1 MPIYRLPLASPN
13 MPPYRMNLQVGGFS
27 PDTGF
32 RQSLPTREAAKIQAT
47 MDRMN
52 EPSPQADSLQQTH
65 AMTWLGLQKERAPA
79 GHWDELRGS
88 VTPASDMS
96 GKNVCGSDMPARV
109 VTASDTSATDE
120 TAEAAPAISGPW
132 QTFIGPL
139 AAERVAE
146 SAAKSATEGAAPSA
160 AQATAQQPDLNT
172 RMAHLQRQVRDNG
185 ITYNVYA
192 AADQPQRPWSL
203 DLFPLMLGHADW
215 QQIEAGVLQRMQ
227 LLERIMADA
236 YGPKNLVL
244 SGQLPAALVQ
254 GHPAYLPAM
263 QGVPPVGGRYL
274 SLAAFDLA
282 RGPDG
287 CWWLL
292 SQRTQA
298 PSGLGYLLE
307 NRLIVSRLF
316 PQAFEAFPVQ
326 RLAETYR
333 TLIDGI
339 KARSPAG
346 ASAHV
351 ALLTPGPYNETY
363 FEHAYLAR
371 YLGLSLVQG
380 NDLTVRGEKLYLK
393 TLQGLQPVHGLLK
406 RVDDDWLDPLEM
418 RADSTLGVPGL
429 LQAVRSGN
437 VLVANT
443 PGSGFLESNALLGF
457 MPALARDLLGQALQL
472 PAIPSWWCGEAA
484 ALQDV
489 LPRIQSCVIKPT
501 YPYHTDRQSFE
512 PVLGHTLSRRE
523 QDEWAGRILRDP
535 DAHTLQSWL
544 PLSHQPTWQTG
555 ANGASSIQSRPVVLR
570 VFAVADAQGGWQVL
584 PGGLARL
591 GTREG
596 IASMQRGGSSADVWV
611 QSPPAAMSP
620 IAQAPTATAGAS
632 DAASLQRQRLVTS
645 RAAENLFWMGRYT
658 ERTENTLRLVRLS
671 LEILGS
677 ENQHLPG
684 LLHFIT
690 RLATRHGLVRAGVP
704 SASQAHRVFERSLM
718 AGLWDKEM
726 ATSVGFNL
734 RAVRLAAASVRER
747 LSPEHWRLLEQAESR
762 FFQPAHDNADAPQA
776 MPDTVAVQRLL
787 ADTSQMLA
795 ALTGAQTDRMSRDDG
810 WRLLSIGRH
819 IERLAFL
826 SSALSEA
833 VQLGLIGEQA
843 GFDAV
848 LDLFDS
854 TISFH
859 AQYQQSRTPQA
870 LVDLLVTDPDNPRS
884 LGWVAH
890 TLRSRLRRMGH
901 LADGATLPLADRV
914 PHLIDLT
921 PEALW
926 PLQASASGHFS
937 DRSNPS
943 LIAPLTPADNA
954 LPLHAVLAHCQSAAH
969 EVSDQLC
976 GLFFTHSGEA
986 RYSVGA

>member
-1 MPIYRLPLASPN
+1 MR
-13 MPPYRMNLQVGGFS
+13 
-27 PDTGF
+27 
-32 RQSLPTREAAKIQAT
+32 
-47 MDRMN
+47 
-52 EPSPQADSLQQTH
+52 
-65 AMTWLGLQKERAPA
+65 
-79 GHWDELRGS
+79 
-88 VTPASDMS
+88 
-96 GKNVCGSDMPARV
+96 
-109 VTASDTSATDE
+109 
-120 TAEAAPAISGPW
+120 
-132 QTFIGPL
+132 
-139 AAERVAE
+139 
-146 SAAKSATEGAAPSA
+146 
-160 AQATAQQPDLNT
+160 
-172 RMAHLQRQVRDNG
+172 
-185 ITYNVYA
+185 
-192 AADQPQRPWSL
+192 
-203 DLFPLMLGHADW
+203 
-215 QQIEAGVLQRMQ
+215 
-227 LLERIMADA
+227 
-236 YGPKNLVL
+236 
-244 SGQLPAALVQ
+244 
-254 GHPAYLPAM
+254 
-263 QGVPPVGGRYL
+263 
-274 SLAAFDLA
+274 
-282 RGPDG
+282 
-287 CWWLL
+287 
-292 SQRTQA
+292 
-298 PSGLGYLLE
+298 
-307 NRLIVSRLF
+307 
-316 PQAFEAFPVQ
+316 

-346 ASAHV
+346 ALAHI

-380 NDLTVRGEKLYLK
+380 NDLTVRDEKLYLK
-393 TLQGLQPVHGLLK
+393 TLQGLQQVHGLLK

-457 MPALARDLLGQALQL
+457 MPALARDLLGEELQL

-489 LPRIQSCVIKPT
+489 LPRIRSCVIKPT
-501 YPYHTDRQSFE
+501 YPYNTDRQSFE
-512 PVLGHTLSRRE
+512 PVQGHLLSRRE

-544 PLSHQPTWQTG
+544 PLSHHPTWQTG
-555 ANGASSIQSRPVVLR
+555 ADGVPCIQSRPVVLR
-570 VFAVADAQGGWQVL
+570 VFAVTNAQGDWQVL

-611 QSPPAAMSP
+611 QSPTPGAVQSQSQSQSQSFSPFPSSTHTAAKPQAEP
-620 IAQAPTATAGAS
+620 IPDATA
-632 DAASLQRQRLVTS
+632 LQRQRLVTS

-658 ERTENTLRLVRLS
+658 ERTENALRLVRLS
-671 LEILGS
+671 LEILGG
-677 ENQHLPG
+677 ENQNLPC

-690 RLATRHGLVRAGVP
+690 RMATRQGLVRAGVP
-704 SASQAHRVFERSLM
+704 AAAQAHRVFERSLI
-718 AGLWDKEM
+718 AGLWDKEL

-762 FFQPAHDNADAPQA
+762 FFSPEHQSSA
-776 MPDTVAVQRLL
+776 PDTLAVQRLL

-819 IERLAFL
+819 IERLEFL
-826 SSALSEA
+826 SNALSEA

-870 LVDLLVTDPDNPRS
+870 LMDLLVTHTDNPRS

-890 TLRSRLRRMGH
+890 TLRKRLRRMGH
-901 LADGATLPLADRV
+901 LADGATTPMAELV
-914 PHLIDLT
+914 PQLIEMT
-921 PEALW
+921 PEMLW
-926 PLQASASGHFS
+926 PQASNPAQPGHE
-937 DRSNPS
+937 
-943 LIAPLTPADNA
+943 
-954 LPLHAVLAHCQSAAH
+954 LPLHAALAQCQTAARD
-969 EVSDQLC
+969 VSEQLC
-976 GLFFTHSGEA
+976 GLFFTHSGDA
-986 RYSVGA
+986 RYSIGA

>member
-1 MPIYRLPLASPN
+1 
-13 MPPYRMNLQVGGFS
+13 MN
-27 PDTGF
+27 DT
-32 RQSLPTREAAKIQAT
+32 
-47 MDRMN
+47 
-52 EPSPQADSLQQTH
+52 SPQQDCAPESEALK
-65 AMTWLGLQKERAPA
+65 WLTFDQECAPA
-79 GHWDELRGS
+79 GHWDEMRGEFTPS
-88 VTPASDMS
+88 ADVQPAVTPA
-96 GKNVCGSDMPARV
+96 K
-109 VTASDTSATDE
+109 TDRS
-120 TAEAAPAISGPW
+120 ISEPW
-132 QTFIGPL
+132 QTFVKPL
-139 AAERVAE
+139 ASET
-146 SAAKSATEGAAPSA
+146 SGLL
-160 AQATAQQPDLNT
+160 PDLNA
-172 RMAHLQRQVRDNG
+172 RMANLQRQVRDNG

-203 DLFPLMLGHADW
+203 DLFPLMLDHKDW
-215 QQIEAGVLQRMQ
+215 QQIEAGVMQRMQ

-236 YGPKNLVL
+236 YGPQKLVL
-244 SGQLPAALVQ
+244 NGQLPAALVQ

-263 QGVPPVGGRYL
+263 HGVPPVGGRHL

-307 NRLIVSRLF
+307 NRQIVSRLF
-316 PQAFEAFPVQ
+316 PQAFDAFPVR

-339 KARSPAG
+339 KARSSAG
-346 ASAHV
+346 ALAHI

-380 NDLTVRGEKLYLK
+380 NDLTVRDEKLYLK

-429 LQAVRSGN
+429 LQAVRSGH

-457 MPALARDLLGQALQL
+457 MPALARDLLGEELQL

-489 LPRIQSCVIKPT
+489 LPRIRSCVIKPT
-501 YPYHTDRQSFE
+501 YPYNTDRQSFE
-512 PVLGHTLSRRE
+512 PVQGHLLSRRE

-555 ANGASSIQSRPVVLR
+555 TDGAPCIQSRPVVLR
-570 VFAVADAQGGWQVL
+570 VFAVTNAQGHWQVL

-611 QSPPAAMSP
+611 QSATPGTAQSQRQSQSQSSSPSPVPSHPALRPQAEP
-620 IAQAPTATAGAS
+620 IPDVTA
-632 DAASLQRQRLVTS
+632 LQRQRLVTS

-677 ENQHLPG
+677 ENQNRPG
-684 LLHFIT
+684 LLQFIT
-690 RLATRHGLVRAGVP
+690 RMATRHGLVRAGVP
-704 SASQAHRVFERSLM
+704 AASQAHRVFERALV
-718 AGLWDKEM
+718 AGLWDKEL

-762 FFQPAHDNADAPQA
+762 FFSPEHQSAA
-776 MPDTVAVQRLL
+776 PDTLAVQRLL

-819 IERLAFL
+819 IERLEFL

-870 LVDLLVTDPDNPRS
+870 LIDLLVIHTDNPRS

-901 LADGATLPLADRV
+901 LADGATTPMAELV
-914 PHLIDLT
+914 PQLIEMT
-921 PEALW
+921 PETLW
-926 PLQASASGHFS
+926 PQG
-937 DRSNPS
+937 SNP
-943 LIAPLTPADNA
+943 AQPGNE
-954 LPLHAVLAHCQSAAH
+954 LPLHAALAHCQTAARD
-969 EVSDQLC
+969 VSEQLC

-986 RYSVGA
+986 RYSIGA

>member
-1 MPIYRLPLASPN
+1 MNGPTHSPN
-13 MPPYRMNLQVGGFS
+13 NKHEAHTS
-27 PDTGF
+27 PW
-32 RQSLPTREAAKIQAT
+32 LA
-47 MDRMN
+47 
-52 EPSPQADSLQQTH
+52 LQQ
-65 AMTWLGLQKERAPA
+65 ERAPV
-79 GHWDELRGS
+79 GHWDELRGA
-88 VTPASDMS
+88 VTPPVKTPS
-96 GKNVCGSDMPARV
+96 P
-109 VTASDTSATDE
+109 
-120 TAEAAPAISGPW
+120 
-132 QTFIGPL
+132 PL
-139 AAERVAE
+139 AAPTLSSLWQRFIDPLD
-146 SAAKSATEGAAPSA
+146 KSA
-160 AQATAQQPDLNT
+160 QAREAELNT
-172 RMAHLQRQVRDNG
+172 RMQHLQRQVRDNG

-203 DLFPLMLGHADW
+203 DLFPLMLGHKDW
-215 QQIEAGVLQRMQ
+215 QQIESGVLQRMQ
-227 LLERIMADA
+227 LLENIMADA
-236 YGPKNLVL
+236 YGPQQLVL

-263 QGVPPVGGRYL
+263 HGVAPVGGRFL

-287 CWWLL
+287 LWWLL

-298 PSGLGYLLE
+298 PSGLGYLIE
-307 NRLIVSRLF
+307 NRQIVSRQF
-316 PQAFEAFPVQ
+316 PQSFEALSVQ

-346 ASAHV
+346 ASAHI

-380 NDLTVRGEKLYLK
+380 NDLTVRDQKLYLK

-406 RVDDDWLDPLEM
+406 RVDDDWLDPLEL
-418 RADSTLGVPGL
+418 RAESTLGVPGL

-457 MPALARDLLGQALQL
+457 MPALAKSLLGQSLVL

-489 LPRIQSCVIKPT
+489 LPRIPSCVIKPT
-501 YPYHTDRQSFE
+501 YPHHTDRQSFE
-512 PVLGHTLSRRE
+512 PVLGHSLSRQE
-523 QDEWAGRILRDP
+523 QNEWAGRILRDP

-544 PLSHQPTWQTG
+544 PLSHQPTWQTRADG
-555 ANGASSIQSRPVVLR
+555 VSSIQSRPVVLR
-570 VFAVADAQGGWQVL
+570 VFAVTNAHGGWQVL

-611 QSPPAAMSP
+611 QSAA
-620 IAQAPTATAGAS
+620 APTAQTGSGSAAQVNPVANDAS
-632 DAASLQRQRLVTS
+632 EDSGKRQRLVTS

-658 ERTENTLRLVRLS
+658 ERTENTLRLVRLG
-671 LEILGS
+671 LEVLNG
-677 ENQHLPG
+677 ENQNLPC
-684 LLHFIT
+684 LLNFIT
-690 RLATRHGLVRAGVP
+690 RMASHHGLVRAGVP
-704 SASQAHRVFERSLM
+704 PAGQAHRVFERSLI
-718 AGLWDKEM
+718 AGLWDQEL

-734 RAVRLAAASVRER
+734 RSVRLAAASVRER
-747 LSPEHWRLLEQAESR
+747 LSPEHWRLLEQAEAR
-762 FFQPAHDNADAPQA
+762 FFKPHADLSTPETPSAQQGTVLDTASVQA
-776 MPDTVAVQRLL
+776 LL

-810 WRLLSIGRH
+810 WRFLSMGRH
-819 IERLAFL
+819 IERLTFL
-826 SSALSEA
+826 SHALSEA
-833 VQLGLIGEQA
+833 VQLGLIAEQA

-848 LDLFDS
+848 LELFDS

-859 AQYQQSRTPQA
+859 AQHQQSRTPQA
-870 LVDLLVTDPDNPRS
+870 LIDLLVTDPDNPRS

-890 TLRSRLRRMGH
+890 TLRGRLRRMGT
-901 LADGATLPLADRV
+901 LADGATLALAQVLPDW
-914 PHLIDLT
+914 HDT
-921 PEALW
+921 HAASLW
-926 PLQASASGHFS
+926 PVGAAPTGN
-937 DRSNPS
+937 NP
-943 LIAPLTPADNA
+943 P
-954 LPLHAVLAHCQSAAH
+954 LPLQNTLAECQSAARQ
-969 EVSDQLC
+969 VSDQLC
-976 GLFFTHSGEA
+976 ALFFTHSGEA
-986 RYSVGA
+986 RYSVSA

>member
-1 MPIYRLPLASPN
+1 MNWLAH
-13 MPPYRMNLQVGGFS
+13 
-27 PDTGF
+27 
-32 RQSLPTREAAKIQAT
+32 QAL
-47 MDRMN
+47 
-52 EPSPQADSLQQTH
+52 A
-65 AMTWLGLQKERAPA
+65 APA
-79 GHWDELRGS
+79 GHWDELRGLTS
-88 VTPASDMS
+88 SAGLVTSD
-96 GKNVCGSDMPARV
+96 
-109 VTASDTSATDE
+109 
-120 TAEAAPAISGPW
+120 
-132 QTFIGPL
+132 
-139 AAERVAE
+139 
-146 SAAKSATEGAAPSA
+146 
-160 AQATAQQPDLNT
+160 AQAQMSTAWQSFIQHLGAEGLDGLNT
-172 RMAHLQRQVRDNG
+172 RMGNLQRQVRDNG

-203 DLFPLMLGHADW
+203 DLFPLMVPQANW
-215 QQIEAGVLQRMQ
+215 QQIQAGVLQRMQ

-236 YGPKNLVL
+236 YGPQNLVL
-244 SGQLPAALVQ
+244 SGQLPAALIQ

-263 QGVPPVGGRYL
+263 HGVPPVGGRYL

-316 PQAFEAFPVQ
+316 PQAFEGFPVQ

-346 ASAHV
+346 ASAHI

-380 NDLTVRGEKLYLK
+380 NDLTVRDEKLYLK

-406 RVDDDWLDPLEM
+406 RVDDDWLDPLEL
-418 RADSTLGVPGL
+418 RAESTLGVPGL

-457 MPALARDLLGQALQL
+457 MPALARTLLDEELQL

-489 LPRIQSCVIKPT
+489 LPRISSCVIKPT
-501 YPYHTDRQSFE
+501 YPYNTDRHSFE
-512 PVLGHTLSRRE
+512 PVLGHQLSRQE
-523 QDEWAGRILRDP
+523 QNEWAGRILRDP
-535 DAHTLQSWL
+535 DAYTLQSWL
-544 PLSHQPTWQTG
+544 PLSHQPTWQTPPG
-555 ANGASSIQSRPVVLR
+555 GQARIESRPVVLR

-611 QSPPAAMSP
+611 QAAATKPEAARAQDTLSPETANPREAAMVSAVTPAESP
-620 IAQAPTATAGAS
+620 QPSAQVLA
-632 DAASLQRQRLVTS
+632 QRQRLVTS

-671 LEILGS
+671 LEILNS
-677 ENQHLPG
+677 ENQNQP
-684 LLHFIT
+684 LLLNFIT
-690 RLATRHGLVRAGVP
+690 RMATRHGLVRPGVP
-704 SASQAHRVFERSLM
+704 AAALSHRVFERSLI
-718 AGLWDKEM
+718 AGLWDKTL

-734 RAVRLAAASVRER
+734 RSVRLAASSVRER

-762 FFQPAHDNADAPQA
+762 FFNSVASDNSQ
-776 MPDTVAVQRLL
+776 DTVEVQALL
-787 ADTSQMLA
+787 GETSQMLA
-795 ALTGAQTDRMSRDDG
+795 ALTGAQTDRMTRDDG

-819 IERLAFL
+819 IERLEFL
-826 SSALSEA
+826 SSALGEA
-833 VQLGLIGEQA
+833 VQGGLIGEQS

-870 LVDLLVTDPDNPRS
+870 LMDLLVTNPDNPRA

-890 TLRSRLRRMGH
+890 TLRSRLLRMGS
-901 LADGATLPLADRV
+901 LADGATVPLAGLV
-914 PHLIDLT
+914 PRLVDLT

-926 PLQASASGHFS
+926 PLNCAPDAHFTGSAQ
-937 DRSNPS
+937 
-943 LIAPLTPADNA
+943 A
-954 LPLHAVLAHCQSAAH
+954 LPLHAALDHCQSAARQ
-969 EVSDQLC
+969 VSDQLC
-976 GLFFTHSGEA
+976 ALFFTHSGDA
-986 RYSVGA
+986 RFSFGV

>member
-1 MPIYRLPLASPN
+1 MNDNSHPQDSVPDSEAVKWLA
-13 MPPYRMNLQVGGFS
+13 LEQ
-27 PDTGF
+27 
-32 RQSLPTREAAKIQAT
+32 EC
-47 MDRMN
+47 
-52 EPSPQADSLQQTH
+52 
-65 AMTWLGLQKERAPA
+65 APA
-79 GHWDELRGS
+79 NHWDEMRGE
-88 VTPASDMS
+88 VTPLADSQPS
-96 GKNVCGSDMPARV
+96 
-109 VTASDTSATDE
+109 
-120 TAEAAPAISGPW
+120 AAPAKNTSPICGPW
-132 QTFIGPL
+132 QTFIKPL
-139 AAERVAE
+139 TSET
-146 SAAKSATEGAAPSA
+146 SGLL
-160 AQATAQQPDLNT
+160 PDLNA
-172 RMAHLQRQVRDNG
+172 RMANLQRQVRDNG
-185 ITYNVYA
+185 ITYNVYS

-203 DLFPLMLGHADW
+203 DLFPLILDHRDW
-215 QQIEAGVLQRMQ
+215 QQIEAGVLQRME
-227 LLERIMADA
+227 LLERVMADA
-236 YGPKNLVL
+236 YGPQKLL
-244 SGQLPAALVQ
+244 LGGQLPAALVQ

-263 QGVPPVGGRYL
+263 HGVAPVGGRYL

-307 NRLIVSRLF
+307 NRQIVSRLF
-316 PQAFEAFPVQ
+316 PQAFDAFPVR

-339 KARSPAG
+339 KTRSPAG
-346 ASAHV
+346 ALAHI

-380 NDLTVRGEKLYLK
+380 NDLTVRDEKLYLK

-457 MPALARDLLGQALQL
+457 MPALARDLLGEELQL

-489 LPRIQSCVIKPT
+489 LPRIRSCVIKPT
-501 YPYHTDRQSFE
+501 YPYNTDRQSFE
-512 PVLGHTLSRRE
+512 PVQGHLLSRRE

-555 ANGASSIQSRPVVLR
+555 ADGAPCIQSRPVVLR
-570 VFAVADAQGGWQVL
+570 VFAVTNAQGDWQVL

-611 QSPPAAMSP
+611 QSPTPGAVQSQSQSQSQSFSPFPSSTHTAAKPQAEP
-620 IAQAPTATAGAS
+620 IPDATA
-632 DAASLQRQRLVTS
+632 LQRQRLVTS

-658 ERTENTLRLVRLS
+658 ERTENALRLVRLS
-671 LEILGS
+671 LEILGG
-677 ENQHLPG
+677 ENQNLPC

-690 RLATRHGLVRAGVP
+690 RMATRQGLVRAGVP
-704 SASQAHRVFERSLM
+704 AAAQAHRVFERSLI
-718 AGLWDKEM
+718 AGLWDKEL

-762 FFQPAHDNADAPQA
+762 FFSPEHQSSA
-776 MPDTVAVQRLL
+776 PDTLAVQRLL

-819 IERLAFL
+819 IERLEFL
-826 SSALSEA
+826 SNALSEA

-870 LVDLLVTDPDNPRS
+870 LMDLLVTHTDNPRS

-890 TLRSRLRRMGH
+890 TLRKRLRRMGH
-901 LADGATLPLADRV
+901 LADGATTPMAELV
-914 PHLIDLT
+914 PQLIEMT
-921 PEALW
+921 PEMLW
-926 PLQASASGHFS
+926 PQASNPAQPGHE
-937 DRSNPS
+937 
-943 LIAPLTPADNA
+943 
-954 LPLHAVLAHCQSAAH
+954 LPLHAALAQCQTAARD
-969 EVSDQLC
+969 VSEQLC
-976 GLFFTHSGEA
+976 GLFFTHSGDA
-986 RYSVGA
+986 RYSIGA

>member
-1 MPIYRLPLASPN
+1 VISDNGQM
-13 MPPYRMNLQVGGFS
+13 
-27 PDTGF
+27 PDTLEQPDG
-32 RQSLPTREAAKIQAT
+32 PP
-47 MDRMN
+47 
-52 EPSPQADSLQQTH
+52 EPAPSNWL
-65 AMTWLGLQKERAPA
+65 AMALECPPS
-79 GHWDELRGS
+79 GHWDELTGQVSAPGRAQLQAG
-88 VTPASDMS
+88 PGM
-96 GKNVCGSDMPARV
+96 NVSWRA
-109 VTASDTSATDE
+109 
-120 TAEAAPAISGPW
+120 
-132 QTFIGPL
+132 F
-139 AAERVAE
+139 
-146 SAAKSATEGAAPSA
+146 
-160 AQATAQQPDLNT
+160 ATAMAQEGPQLRAGLNS
-172 RMAHLQRQVRDNG
+172 RMANLQRQVRDNG
-185 ITYNVYA
+185 VTYNVYA
-192 AADQPQRPWSL
+192 ASDQAQRPWSL

-215 QQIEAGVLQRMQ
+215 QQIEAGVMQRMQ

-236 YGPKNLVL
+236 YGPQQLVRQ
-244 SGQLPAALVQ
+244 GQLPAALVQ
-254 GHPAYLPAM
+254 GHPAYLPGM
-263 QGVPPVGGRYL
+263 HGVNPVGGRYL

-307 NRLIVSRLF
+307 NRQIISRLF
-316 PQAFEAFPVQ
+316 PQAFESFPVQ
-326 RLAETYR
+326 GLAETYR

-346 ASAHV
+346 ASAHI

-371 YLGLSLVQG
+371 HLGLSLVQG
-380 NDLTVRGEKLYLK
+380 KDLTVRDQKLYLK

-406 RVDDDWLDPLEM
+406 RVDDDWLDPLEL
-418 RADSTLGVPGL
+418 RADSTLGVAGL
-429 LQAVRSGN
+429 LQAVRCGN
-437 VLVANT
+437 LLVANT

-457 MPALARDLLGQALQL
+457 MPALARELLGEALQL

-489 LPRIQSCVIKPT
+489 LPRIPGCVIKPT
-501 YPYHTDRQSFE
+501 YPYNTDRQSFE

-535 DAHTLQSWL
+535 DAHTLQSFL
-544 PLSHQPTWQTG
+544 PLSHQPIWQTAADG
-555 ANGASSIQSRPVVLR
+555 TTGIQSRPVVLR

-591 GTREG
+591 GTRSG
-596 IASMQRGGSSADVWV
+596 MASMQRGGSSADVWV
-611 QSPPAAMSP
+611 PSDG
-620 IAQAPTATAGAS
+620 PTPTQGYSLTAGEPAR
-632 DAASLQRQRLVTS
+632 RQRLVTS

-658 ERTENTLRLVRLS
+658 ERTENTLRLVRLG
-671 LEILGS
+671 LEILGG
-677 ENQHLPG
+677 ENQHLPC

-690 RLATRHGLVRAGVP
+690 AMATRYGLVRAGVP
-704 SASQAHRVFERSLM
+704 TAAQANRVFERSLI
-718 AGLWDKEM
+718 AGLWDREM

-734 RAVRLAAASVRER
+734 RSVCLAAAAVRER
-747 LSPEHWRLLEQAESR
+747 LSPEHWRLLEQTESR
-762 FFQPAHDNADAPQA
+762 FFQAAGGHALPGAQA
-776 MPDTVAVQRLL
+776 LPETLAVQRLL

-810 WRLLSIGRH
+810 WRLLSMGRH
-819 IERLAFL
+819 IERLEFL

-833 VQLGLIGEQA
+833 LRHGLLSEQA

-848 LDLFDS
+848 LELFDS

-859 AQYQQSRTPQA
+859 AQYQQSRTPQSLMA
-870 LVDLLVTDPDNPRS
+870 LLVTDTDNPRS

-890 TLRSRLRRMGH
+890 TLRARLRRMGH
-901 LADGATLPLADRV
+901 LAAGATLPMADLIPALVDLA
-914 PHLIDLT
+914 

-926 PLQASASGHFS
+926 PHTALEPEQDPG
-937 DRSNPS
+937 
-943 LIAPLTPADNA
+943 
-954 LPLHAVLAHCQSAAH
+954 LPLSLTLADCQTAAR

-986 RYSVGA
+986 RYSVQA

>member
-1 MPIYRLPLASPN
+1 
-13 MPPYRMNLQVGGFS
+13 MN
-27 PDTGF
+27 DT
-32 RQSLPTREAAKIQAT
+32 
-47 MDRMN
+47 
-52 EPSPQADSLQQTH
+52 SPQQDCAPESEALK
-65 AMTWLGLQKERAPA
+65 WLAFDQECAPA
-79 GHWDELRGS
+79 GHWDEMRGEF
-88 VTPASDMS
+88 TPTADLQPD
-96 GKNVCGSDMPARV
+96 VAPAK
-109 VTASDTSATDE
+109 TAS
-120 TAEAAPAISGPW
+120 PISEPW
-132 QTFIGPL
+132 QTFIELL
-139 AAERVAE
+139 ASE
-146 SAAKSATEGAAPSA
+146 
-160 AQATAQQPDLNT
+160 TAGLLPDLNA
-172 RMAHLQRQVRDNG
+172 RMANLQRQVRDNG
-185 ITYNVYA
+185 ITYNVYS

-203 DLFPLMLGHADW
+203 DLFPLMLSHKEW

-227 LLERIMADA
+227 LLESVMADA
-236 YGPKNLVL
+236 YGPQKLLL

-254 GHPAYLPAM
+254 GHPAYLPGM
-263 QGVPPVGGRYL
+263 QGVPPVGGRFL
-274 SLAAFDLA
+274 SVAAFDLA

-307 NRLIVSRLF
+307 NRQIVSRLF
-316 PQAFEAFPVQ
+316 PQAFDAFPVQ

-346 ASAHV
+346 ASAHI

-380 NDLTVRGEKLYLK
+380 NDLTVRDEKLYLK

-429 LQAVRSGN
+429 LQVVRSGN

-457 MPALARDLLGQALQL
+457 MPALARDLLGEELQL

-489 LPRIQSCVIKPT
+489 LPRIRSCVIKPT
-501 YPYHTDRQSFE
+501 YPYNTDRQSFE
-512 PVLGHTLSRRE
+512 PVQGHLLSRRE

-555 ANGASSIQSRPVVLR
+555 ADGAPCIQSRPVVLR
-570 VFAVADAQGGWQVL
+570 VFAVANAQGHWQVL

-611 QSPPAAMSP
+611 QSPTPGAAQSQSSSPLVTSTHTAARPQSEP
-620 IAQAPTATAGAS
+620 IA

-677 ENQHLPG
+677 ENQNRPD
-684 LLHFIT
+684 LLQFIT
-690 RLATRHGLVRAGVP
+690 SMATRHGLVRAGVP
-704 SASQAHRVFERSLM
+704 AASQAHRVFERSLV
-718 AGLWDKEM
+718 AGLWDKEL

-762 FFQPAHDNADAPQA
+762 FFSPEQQSAA
-776 MPDTVAVQRLL
+776 PDTLAVQRLL
-787 ADTSQMLA
+787 AETSQMLA

-819 IERLAFL
+819 IERLEFF

-870 LVDLLVTDPDNPRS
+870 LMDLLVTHTDNPRS

-901 LADGATLPLADRV
+901 LADGATTPMAELV
-914 PHLIDLT
+914 PQLIEMT
-921 PEALW
+921 PESLW
-926 PLQASASGHFS
+926 PQ
-937 DRSNPS
+937 RSNPVQ
-943 LIAPLTPADNA
+943 PENE
-954 LPLHAVLAHCQSAAH
+954 LPLRAALAQCQTAARD
-969 EVSDQLC
+969 VSEQLC

-986 RYSVGA
+986 RYSIGA

>member
-1 MPIYRLPLASPN
+1 MHDISPLAIPA
-13 MPPYRMNLQVGGFS
+13 PEV
-27 PDTGF
+27 
-32 RQSLPTREAAKIQAT
+32 QA
-47 MDRMN
+47 M
-52 EPSPQADSLQQTH
+52 S
-65 AMTWLGLQKERAPA
+65 WLALEEDRAPA
-79 GHWDELRGS
+79 GHWDELRGQ
-88 VTPASDMS
+88 VTPPNLTQAQASKQAQS
-96 GKNVCGSDMPARV
+96 QSQGQTQGLNQK
-109 VTASDTSATDE
+109 AS
-120 TAEAAPAISGPW
+120 PPFPKISGPW
-132 QTFIGPL
+132 QNL
-139 AAERVAE
+139 VAQLPANT
-146 SAAKSATEGAAPSA
+146 SDR
-160 AQATAQQPDLNT
+160 QADLNA

-215 QQIEAGVLQRMQ
+215 QHIEAGVVQRMQ

-236 YGPKNLVL
+236 YGPQQLVL
-244 SGQLPAALVQ
+244 NGQLPAALVH
-254 GHPAYLPAM
+254 GHPGYLPAM
-263 QGVPPVGGRYL
+263 QGVTPVGGRFL

-287 CWWLL
+287 NWWLL

-307 NRLIVSRLF
+307 NRQIVSRQF
-316 PQAFEAFPVQ
+316 PQAFESFAVQ

-346 ASAHV
+346 ASAHI

-380 NDLTVRGEKLYLK
+380 NDLTVRDQKLYLK

-406 RVDDDWLDPLEM
+406 RVDDDWIDPLEL

-443 PGSGFLESNALLGF
+443 PGTGFLESNALLGF
-457 MPALARDLLGQALQL
+457 MPALARELLGQELQL

-489 LPRIQSCVIKPT
+489 LPHIQSCVIKPT
-501 YPYHTDRQSFE
+501 YPYHPDRQSFE
-512 PVLGHTLSRRE
+512 PVLGHTLTRRE

-544 PLSHQPTWQTG
+544 PLSYQPTWQNG
-555 ANGASSIQSRPVVLR
+555 ANGASWIQSRPVELR
-570 VFAVADAQGGWQVL
+570 VFAVANAHGGWQVL

-611 QSPPAAMSP
+611 QSPVSAPNARTQAASLSQGQSQSQSQSLTPFRPTPPQPPAPPGTTSIPA
-620 IAQAPTATAGAS
+620 AS
-632 DAASLQRQRLVTS
+632 DAIAQRQRLVTS

-677 ENQHLPG
+677 ENQNQPC
-684 LLHFIT
+684 LLNFIT
-690 RLATRHGLVRAGVP
+690 RMATRHGLVRAAVP
-704 SASQAHRVFERSLM
+704 AAAQAHRVFERALI
-718 AGLWDKEM
+718 AGLWDQEL

-734 RAVRLAAASVRER
+734 RSVRLAAASVRER

-762 FFQPAHDNADAPQA
+762 FFQLAKAPALLQTTPDAL
-776 MPDTVAVQRLL
+776 PDTLAVQRLL

-810 WRLLSIGRH
+810 WRLLSMGRH
-819 IERLAFL
+819 IERLEFL
-826 SSALSEA
+826 SHALSEA
-833 VQLGLIGEQA
+833 VKIGLIEEQA

-870 LVDLLVTDPDNPRS
+870 LLGLLVTDPDNPRS
-884 LGWVAH
+884 LGWVAY

-901 LADGATLPLADRV
+901 LADEATLPLAERL
-914 PHLIDLT
+914 PALIDLR
-921 PEALW
+921 PDALW
-926 PLQASASGHFS
+926 PLYAAS
-937 DRSNPS
+937 NQ
-943 LIAPLTPADNA
+943 A
-954 LPLHAVLAHCQSAAH
+954 LPLQATLVQCQSAAR

-976 GLFFTHSGEA
+976 SLFFTHSGQV
-986 RYSVGA
+986 RYSVNT

>member
-1 MPIYRLPLASPN
+1 
-13 MPPYRMNLQVGGFS
+13 
-27 PDTGF
+27 
-32 RQSLPTREAAKIQAT
+32 
-47 MDRMN
+47 MN
-52 EPSPQADSLQQTH
+52 ESRHGTPQPLDAQAMNWLTH
-65 AMTWLGLQKERAPA
+65 QALAAPE
-79 GHWDELRGS
+79 GHWDELRGL
-88 VTPASDMS
+88 TH
-96 GKNVCGSDMPARV
+96 
-109 VTASDTSATDE
+109 TQ
-120 TAEAAPAISGPW
+120 APATCMSAAW
-132 QTFIGPL
+132 QTFIQHLGAEGPD
-139 AAERVAE
+139 
-146 SAAKSATEGAAPSA
+146 G
-160 AQATAQQPDLNT
+160 LNA
-172 RMAHLQRQVRDNG
+172 RMGNLQRQVRDNG

-203 DLFPLMLGHADW
+203 DLFPLMVPEANW

-236 YGPKNLVL
+236 YGPQNLVL
-244 SGQLPAALVQ
+244 SGQLPAALIQ
-254 GHPAYLPAM
+254 GHPAYLSAM
-263 QGVPPVGGRYL
+263 HGVPPVGGRYL

-316 PQAFEAFPVQ
+316 PQAFEGFPVQ

-346 ASAHV
+346 ASAHI

-380 NDLTVRGEKLYLK
+380 NDLTVRDERLYLK

-406 RVDDDWLDPLEM
+406 RVDDDWLDPLEL
-418 RADSTLGVPGL
+418 RAESTLGVPGL

-437 VLVANT
+437 LLVANT

-457 MPALARDLLGQALQL
+457 MPSLARALLNEELQL

-501 YPYHTDRQSFE
+501 YPYNTDRQSFE
-512 PVLGHTLSRRE
+512 PVLGHQLSRRE

-535 DAHTLQSWL
+535 DAHTLQSCL
-544 PLSHQPTWQTG
+544 PLSHQPTWQTPPG
-555 ANGASSIQSRPVVLR
+555 GQARIESRPVVLR

-591 GTREG
+591 GTRDG

-611 QSPPAAMSP
+611 QSASAAPANDTVAPATAAPPE
-620 IAQAPTATAGAS
+620 PTAAS
-632 DAASLQRQRLVTS
+632 EAKPPQAESAQPSAQILAQRQRLVTS

-658 ERTENTLRLVRLS
+658 ERTENTLRLVRMS
-671 LEILGS
+671 LEILNS
-677 ENQHLPG
+677 ENQNQP
-684 LLHFIT
+684 LLLNFIT
-690 RLATRHGLVRAGVP
+690 RMATRHGLVRPGVP
-704 SASQAHRVFERSLM
+704 AAALSHRVFERSLI
-718 AGLWDKEM
+718 AGLWDKTL

-734 RAVRLAAASVRER
+734 RSVRLAASSVRER

-762 FFQPAHDNADAPQA
+762 FFNSVASDNSQ
-776 MPDTVAVQRLL
+776 DTVEVQALL
-787 ADTSQMLA
+787 GETSQMLA
-795 ALTGAQTDRMSRDDG
+795 ALTGAQTDRMTRDDG

-819 IERLAFL
+819 IERLEFL

-833 VQLGLIGEQA
+833 VQGGLIGEQA

-870 LVDLLVTDPDNPRS
+870 LMDLLVTNPDNPRA

-890 TLRSRLRRMGH
+890 TLRSRLLRMGN
-901 LADGATLPLADRV
+901 LADGATVPLAGLV
-914 PHLIDLT
+914 PRLVDLT

-926 PLQASASGHFS
+926 PLYSAPDAHFMGS
-937 DRSNPS
+937 AQP
-943 LIAPLTPADNA
+943 
-954 LPLHAVLAHCQSAAH
+954 LPLHAALGHCQSAARQ
-969 EVSDQLC
+969 VSDQLC
-976 GLFFTHSGEA
+976 ALFFTHSGEA
-986 RYSVGA
+986 RFSFGA

>member
-1 MPIYRLPLASPN
+1 MNDRSPR
-13 MPPYRMNLQVGGFS
+13 PAGAP
-27 PDTGF
+27 
-32 RQSLPTREAAKIQAT
+32 EADALKGLT
-47 MDRMN
+47 
-52 EPSPQADSLQQTH
+52 
-65 AMTWLGLQKERAPA
+65 LGHEAAPA
-79 GHWDELRGS
+79 GHWDELRGKVS
-88 VTPASDMS
+88 FPKADAVRCISAPWHRFLAPLNKADH
-96 GKNVCGSDMPARV
+96 AR
-109 VTASDTSATDE
+109 
-120 TAEAAPAISGPW
+120 EA
-132 QTFIGPL
+132 
-139 AAERVAE
+139 
-146 SAAKSATEGAAPSA
+146 
-160 AQATAQQPDLNT
+160 DLNT
-172 RMAHLQRQVRDNG
+172 RMANLQRQVRDNG

-192 AADQPQRPWSL
+192 SADQPQRPWSL
-203 DLFPLMLGHADW
+203 DLFPLMLSHSEW
-215 QQIEAGVLQRMQ
+215 QQIEAGVMQRMQ

-236 YGPKNLVL
+236 YGPQELVL
-244 SGQLPAALVQ
+244 RGQVPAALVQ

-263 QGVPPVGGRYL
+263 HGVAPVGGRYL

-298 PSGLGYLLE
+298 PSGLGYLIE
-307 NRLIVSRLF
+307 NRQIVSRLF

-326 RLAETYR
+326 RLAHTYR

-346 ASAHV
+346 ASAHI

-380 NDLTVRGEKLYLK
+380 NDLTVRDQKLYLK

-406 RVDDDWLDPLEM
+406 RVDDDWIDPLEL
-418 RADSTLGVPGL
+418 RPDSTLGVPGL

-457 MPALARDLLGQALQL
+457 MPGLARELLGQELQL

-489 LPRIQSCVIKPT
+489 LPRIADCVIKPT
-501 YPYHTDRQSFE
+501 YPHNTDRQSFE
-512 PVLGHTLSRRE
+512 PVLGHRLTRQE
-523 QDEWAGRILRDP
+523 QAEWAQRITRDP
-535 DAHTLQSWL
+535 DAYTLQSWL
-544 PLSHQPTWQTG
+544 PLSHQPTWQTSP
-555 ANGASSIQSRPVVLR
+555 NGASSIQSRPVVLR
-570 VFAVADAQGGWQVL
+570 VFAVVDAQGGWQVL

-611 QSPPAAMSP
+611 QTQTQKTLQPTQPA
-620 IAQAPTATAGAS
+620 QPTTSIPAAS
-632 DAASLQRQRLVTS
+632 DAVAQRQRLVTS

-677 ENQHLPG
+677 ENQNLPC
-684 LLHFIT
+684 LLNFIT
-690 RLATRHGLVRAGVP
+690 RMATHHGLVRAGVP
-704 SASQAHRVFERSLM
+704 AAAQAHRVFERSLI
-718 AGLWDKEM
+718 AGLWDQEL

-734 RAVRLAAASVRER
+734 RSVRLAAASVRER

-762 FFQPAHDNADAPQA
+762 FFQLAKGPGLAQPAPDAL
-776 MPDTVAVQRLL
+776 PDTVAVQRLL

-810 WRLLSIGRH
+810 WRLLSVGRH
-819 IERLAFL
+819 IERLEFL
-826 SSALSEA
+826 SHALSEA
-833 VQLGLIGEQA
+833 VQLGLIEEQA

-890 TLRSRLRRMGH
+890 TLRSRLKRMGH
-901 LADGATLPLADRV
+901 LAEGATLPLAERL
-914 PHLIDLT
+914 PALIDLR

-926 PLQASASGHFS
+926 PLDTNARATTQAMGQ
-937 DRSNPS
+937 
-943 LIAPLTPADNA
+943 T
-954 LPLHAVLAHCQSAAH
+954 LPLQATLGQCQSTAR
-969 EVSDQLC
+969 ELSDQLC
-976 GLFFTHSGEA
+976 SLFFTHSGEA

>member
-1 MPIYRLPLASPN
+1 
-13 MPPYRMNLQVGGFS
+13 
-27 PDTGF
+27 
-32 RQSLPTREAAKIQAT
+32 
-47 MDRMN
+47 MN
-52 EPSPQADSLQQTH
+52 EPQERRTEHLDAQA
-65 AMTWLGLQKERAPA
+65 MNWLAHQALAAPA
-79 GHWDELRGS
+79 GHWDELRGL
-88 VTPASDMS
+88 TIPPASEAPKGQAQMS
-96 GKNVCGSDMPARV
+96 
-109 VTASDTSATDE
+109 
-120 TAEAAPAISGPW
+120 EAW
-132 QTFIGPL
+132 QTFIQHLGN
-139 AAERVAE
+139 
-146 SAAKSATEGAAPSA
+146 EGLDS
-160 AQATAQQPDLNT
+160 LGL
-172 RMAHLQRQVRDNG
+172 RMGNLQRQVRDNG

-203 DLFPLMLGHADW
+203 DLFPLMVPEVNW

-236 YGPKNLVL
+236 YGPQNLVL

-263 QGVPPVGGRYL
+263 HGVPPVGGRYL

-307 NRLIVSRLF
+307 NRLIVSRQF
-316 PQAFEAFPVQ
+316 PKAFEGFPVQ

-333 TLIDGI
+333 TLIDGL

-346 ASAHV
+346 ASAHI

-380 NDLTVRGEKLYLK
+380 NDLTVRDEKLYLK
-393 TLQGLQPVHGLLK
+393 TLQGLQPVHGLLR
-406 RVDDDWLDPLEM
+406 RVDDDWLDPLEL

-457 MPALARDLLGQALQL
+457 MPALARDLLGEELQL

-489 LPRIQSCVIKPT
+489 LPRIQGCVIKPT
-501 YPYHTDRQSFE
+501 YPYHTDRHSFE
-512 PVLGHTLSRRE
+512 PVLGHQLSRRE

-535 DAHTLQSWL
+535 DAYTLQSWL
-544 PLSHQPTWQTG
+544 PLSHQPTWQAQAPG
-555 ANGASSIQSRPVVLR
+555 HAAIESRPVVLR

-611 QSPPAAMSP
+611 QAQATETPAAHASVTKNESP
-620 IAQAPTATAGAS
+620 QPTASVLA
-632 DAASLQRQRLVTS
+632 QRQRLVTS

-671 LEILGS
+671 LEILNS
-677 ENQHLPG
+677 ENQNQP
-684 LLHFIT
+684 LLLNFIT
-690 RLATRHGLVRAGVP
+690 HMATRHGLVRPGVP
-704 SASQAHRVFERSLM
+704 AAAQAHRVFERSLI
-718 AGLWDKEM
+718 AGLWDNKL

-734 RAVRLAAASVRER
+734 RSVRLAASSVRER

-762 FFQPAHDNADAPQA
+762 FFNSVASDNSQ
-776 MPDTVAVQRLL
+776 DTVEVQALL
-787 ADTSQMLA
+787 AETSQMLA
-795 ALTGAQTDRMSRDDG
+795 ALTGAQTDRMTRDDG

-819 IERLAFL
+819 IERLEFL
-826 SSALSEA
+826 SSALSTA
-833 VQLGLIGEQA
+833 VQGGLIGEQA

-870 LVDLLVTDPDNPRS
+870 LMDLLVTNPDNPRA

-890 TLRSRLRRMGH
+890 TLRSRLLRMGS
-901 LADGATLPLADRV
+901 LADGATVPLAAVV
-914 PHLIDLT
+914 PRLVDLT

-926 PLQASASGHFS
+926 PLDCTPDAILPSAEH
-937 DRSNPS
+937 P
-943 LIAPLTPADNA
+943 
-954 LPLHAVLAHCQSAAH
+954 LPLHAALAECQTSARH
-969 EVSDQLC
+969 VSDQLC
-976 GLFFTHSGEA
+976 ALFFTHSGDA
-986 RYSVGA
+986 RFSFGA

>member
-1 MPIYRLPLASPN
+1 MKW
-13 MPPYRMNLQVGGFS
+13 
-27 PDTGF
+27 
-32 RQSLPTREAAKIQAT
+32 AA
-47 MDRMN
+47 
-52 EPSPQADSLQQTH
+52 LQQ
-65 AMTWLGLQKERAPA
+65 ERAPD
-79 GHWDELRGS
+79 GHWDELRGA
-88 VTPASDMS
+88 VS
-96 GKNVCGSDMPARV
+96 GQG
-109 VTASDTSATDE
+109 TTSAANASTRTE
-120 TAEAAPAISGPW
+120 KPATLSAAWLTFIEQQNTAATPGTAE
-132 QTFIGPL
+132 
-139 AAERVAE
+139 
-146 SAAKSATEGAAPSA
+146 
-160 AQATAQQPDLNT
+160 LNT
-172 RMAHLQRQVRDNG
+172 RMANLQRQVRDNG

-192 AADQPQRPWSL
+192 ASDQPQRPWSL

-215 QQIEAGVLQRMQ
+215 QQIEAGVMQRMQ

-236 YGPKNLVL
+236 YGPQQLVRN
-244 SGQLPAALVQ
+244 GQLPAALVQ

-263 QGVPPVGGRYL
+263 HGVPPVGGRYL

-307 NRLIVSRLF
+307 NRQIVSRQF

-346 ASAHV
+346 AGAHI

-380 NDLTVRGEKLYLK
+380 NDLTVRDEKLYLK

-457 MPALARDLLGQALQL
+457 MPALARDLLGQELQL

-501 YPYHTDRQSFE
+501 YPYNTDRQSFE
-512 PVLGHTLSRRE
+512 PVLGHALSR
-523 QDEWAGRILRDP
+523 QQQNEWAGRILRDP

-544 PLSHQPTWQTG
+544 PLSHQPSWQAGVSDACGSEATG
-555 ANGASSIQSRPVVLR
+555 CIQSRPVVLR
-570 VFAVADAQGGWQVL
+570 VFAVAHAQGGWQVL

-611 QSPPAAMSP
+611 QSTAQSQSQSQSP
-620 IAQAPTATAGAS
+620 SQSPSQSQSQSALPSQSPLTGE
-632 DAASLQRQRLVTS
+632 ASLQRQRLVAS

-671 LEILGS
+671 LEVLSS
-677 ENQHLPG
+677 ENQNLPC
-684 LLHFIT
+684 LQNFIT

-704 SASQAHRVFERSLM
+704 GASQAHRVFERSLI
-718 AGLWDKEM
+718 AGLWDQEL

-762 FFQPAHDNADAPQA
+762 FFKPAQDRTDAESSAPST
-776 MPDTVAVQRLL
+776 PDTVAVQRLL

-819 IERLAFL
+819 IERLEFL

-870 LVDLLVTDPDNPRS
+870 LIDLLVTNADNPRS

-890 TLRSRLRRMGH
+890 TLRARLRRMGQ
-901 LADGATLPLADRV
+901 LADGATLPLAERV
-914 PHLIDLT
+914 PHLIELT

-926 PLQASASGHFS
+926 PLTSPARHQASPANSG
-937 DRSNPS
+937 
-943 LIAPLTPADNA
+943 
-954 LPLHAVLAHCQSAAH
+954 LPLHTALAHCQTAARD
-969 EVSDQLC
+969 VSDQLC

>member
-1 MPIYRLPLASPN
+1 
-13 MPPYRMNLQVGGFS
+13 
-27 PDTGF
+27 
-32 RQSLPTREAAKIQAT
+32 
-47 MDRMN
+47 MN
-52 EPSPQADSLQQTH
+52 ESRHSPAQTLDAQ
-65 AMTWLGLQKERAPA
+65 AMTWLAHQALAAPE
-79 GHWDELRGS
+79 GHWDELRGLTLAP
-88 VTPASDMS
+88 TPDGHAPDVQMS
-96 GKNVCGSDMPARV
+96 RA
-109 VTASDTSATDE
+109 
-120 TAEAAPAISGPW
+120 W
-132 QTFIGPL
+132 QTFIEHLTG
-139 AAERVAE
+139 
-146 SAAKSATEGAAPSA
+146 EGL
-160 AQATAQQPDLNT
+160 QGLNA
-172 RMAHLQRQVRDNG
+172 RMANLQRQVRDNG

-203 DLFPLMLGHADW
+203 DLFPLMVPETNW

-236 YGPKNLVL
+236 YGPQKLVL
-244 SGQLPAALVQ
+244 NGQLPAALIQ

-263 QGVPPVGGRYL
+263 HGVPPVGGRYL
-274 SLAAFDLA
+274 SVAAFDLA

-346 ASAHV
+346 ASAHI

-380 NDLTVRGEKLYLK
+380 NDLTVRDEKLYLK
-393 TLQGLQPVHGLLK
+393 TLQGLQPVHGLLR
-406 RVDDDWLDPLEM
+406 RVDDDWLDPLEL

-457 MPALARDLLGQALQL
+457 MPALARDLLGQELQL

-489 LPRIQSCVIKPT
+489 LPRISQCVIKPT
-501 YPYHTDRQSFE
+501 YPYNTDRHSFE
-512 PVLGHTLSRRE
+512 PVLGHQLSRRE

-535 DAHTLQSWL
+535 DAYTLQSWL
-544 PLSHQPTWQTG
+544 PLSHQPTWQARVDG
-555 ANGASSIQSRPVVLR
+555 QAAIESRPVVLR

-611 QSPPAAMSP
+611 QAAS
-620 IAQAPTATAGAS
+620 AEAATAPKPEPAVAS
-632 DAASLQRQRLVTS
+632 QAQSSMSQTPSQSQSASPAPSASVLAQRQRLVTS

-671 LEILGS
+671 LEILNS
-677 ENQHLPG
+677 ENQNQP
-684 LLHFIT
+684 LLLNFIT
-690 RLATRHGLVRAGVP
+690 AMATRHGLVRPGVP
-704 SASQAHRVFERSLM
+704 AAALSHRVFERSLV
-718 AGLWDKEM
+718 AGLWDNKL

-734 RAVRLAAASVRER
+734 RSVRLAASSVRER
-747 LSPEHWRLLEQAESR
+747 LSSEHWRLLEQAESR
-762 FFQPAHDNADAPQA
+762 FFNSVASDNAA
-776 MPDTVAVQRLL
+776 DTVEVQGLL
-787 ADTSQMLA
+787 AETSQMLA
-795 ALTGAQTDRMSRDDG
+795 ALTGAQTDRMTRDDG

-819 IERLAFL
+819 IERLEFL
-826 SSALSEA
+826 SSALSTA
-833 VQLGLIGEQA
+833 VQGGLIDEQA

-870 LVDLLVTDPDNPRS
+870 LLDLLVTNPDNPRA

-890 TLRSRLRRMGH
+890 TLRSRLLRMGQ
-901 LADGATLPLADRV
+901 LADGATVPLADRV
-914 PHLIDLT
+914 PRLVDLT

-926 PLQASASGHFS
+926 PLDSRADALL
-937 DRSNPS
+937 PS
-943 LIAPLTPADNA
+943 SLQP
-954 LPLHAVLAHCQSAAH
+954 LPLHSALADCQMAARH
-969 EVSDQLC
+969 VSDQLC
-976 GLFFTHSGEA
+976 GLFFTHSGDA
-986 RYSVGA
+986 RFSFGA

>member
-1 MPIYRLPLASPN
+1 
-13 MPPYRMNLQVGGFS
+13 
-27 PDTGF
+27 
-32 RQSLPTREAAKIQAT
+32 
-47 MDRMN
+47 MN
-52 EPSPQADSLQQTH
+52 EHSPPVTGASEAQALTWLSLQQ
-65 AMTWLGLQKERAPA
+65 ERAPV
-79 GHWDELRGS
+79 GHWDELRGKA
-88 VTPASDMS
+88 TPLKAPSS
-96 GKNVCGSDMPARV
+96 N
-109 VTASDTSATDE
+109 
-120 TAEAAPAISGPW
+120 AEDQAISAAW
-132 QTFIGPL
+132 QRFIDPL
-139 AAERVAE
+139 DKASKAREV
-146 SAAKSATEGAAPSA
+146 
-160 AQATAQQPDLNT
+160 DLNG
-172 RMAHLQRQVRDNG
+172 RMTNLQRQVRDNG

-203 DLFPLMLGHADW
+203 DLFPLMLDHRDW
-215 QQIEAGVLQRMQ
+215 QQIEAGVMQRMQ

-236 YGPKNLVL
+236 YGPQQLVL
-244 SGQLPAALVQ
+244 QGQLPAALVQ

-263 QGVPPVGGRYL
+263 HGVAPVGGRYL

-287 CWWLL
+287 LWWLL

-307 NRLIVSRLF
+307 NRQIVSRQF
-316 PQAFEAFPVQ
+316 PQAFEALPVQ

-346 ASAHV
+346 SSAHI

-380 NDLTVRGEKLYLK
+380 NDLTVRDEKLYLK
-393 TLQGLQPVHGLLK
+393 TLQGLKPVHGLLK
-406 RVDDDWLDPLEM
+406 RVDDDWIDPLEL
-418 RADSTLGVPGL
+418 RAESTLGVPGL

-457 MPALARDLLGQALQL
+457 MPALSRELLGQELQL

-489 LPRIQSCVIKPT
+489 LPRIQGCVIKPT
-501 YPYHTDRQSFE
+501 YPYNTDRHSFE
-512 PVLGHTLSRRE
+512 PVLGHSLSRQE
-523 QDEWAGRILRDP
+523 QNEWAGRILRDP

-544 PLSHQPTWQTG
+544 PLSHQPTWQTQP
-555 ANGASSIQSRPVVLR
+555 NGSSCIQSRPVVLR
-570 VFAVADAQGGWQVL
+570 VFAVTDAQGGWQVL

-611 QSPPAAMSP
+611 QSPAAKALKPTSTGGQSQSQSQSSTSLPPHSPSPSPSPSTSSIPA
-620 IAQAPTATAGAS
+620 AS
-632 DAASLQRQRLVTS
+632 DATAQRQRLVTS

-671 LEILGS
+671 LEILSG
-677 ENQHLPG
+677 ENQNLPC
-684 LLHFIT
+684 LLNFIT
-690 RLATRHGLVRAGVP
+690 RMATRHGLVRAGVP
-704 SASQAHRVFERSLM
+704 AAGQAHRVFERSM
-718 AGLWDKEM
+718 ISGLWDQEL

-734 RAVRLAAASVRER
+734 RSVRLAAASVRER

-762 FFQPAHDNADAPQA
+762 FFKPSEDPIDPKKSTAGL
-776 MPDTVAVQRLL
+776 DTVTVQRLL

-826 SSALSEA
+826 SDAMAEA
-833 VQLGLIGEQA
+833 VRLDLVAEQA

-859 AQYQQSRTPQA
+859 AQHQQSRTPQA
-870 LVDLLVTDPDNPRS
+870 LMELLVTDPDNPRS

-890 TLRSRLRRMGH
+890 TLRGRLRRMGT
-901 LADGATLPLADRV
+901 LADGATLALAEGV
-914 PHLIDLT
+914 PQLIGMP
-921 PEALW
+921 PESLW
-926 PLQASASGHFS
+926 PYPSP
-937 DRSNPS
+937 NPS
-943 LIAPLTPADNA
+943 SDSSTP
-954 LPLHAVLAHCQSAAH
+954 LPLLATLTHCQNAAR
-969 EVSDQLC
+969 EVSDHLC

-986 RYSVGA
+986 RYSVSA